1 MWRKWKAWYAEEP
14 DVAIA
19 LTVVAIC
26 AVIGPVLYFNY
37 RPCFKI
43 ATTIGFYAFCVLYG
57 LIALVALVIAPF
69 VIYMFIIEPVRDWY
83 IERKY
88 GWAKARNPQFRE
100 WLAPRVQKLREIG
113 FLKEFD
119 DLSEKQRLTRVVSRL
134 NKRFDLPAVVHYPC
148 LIAAIDT
155 QRCWYDDTESERWC
169 EGEGYIEFLG
179 QLANISGGAFNP
191 ENITAEPK
199 DDGKS
204 TVLRFRHD
212 GRTHEVSVDTDD
224 DWLDPEIITCVN
236 SAVADSGITFDT
248 PACNTGQEMYLVCLT
263 PEQQTRLRKEAGWR
277 L

>member
-148 LIAAIDT
+148 LSPPSTHSDAGTTTPRASAGVKARGTSSFWANSPISPAERSTPRTSPPNRRMTENPPCSGSATTAAHT
-155 QRCWYDDTESERWC
+155 RS
-169 EGEGYIEFLG
+169 
-179 QLANISGGAFNP
+179 A
-191 ENITAEPK
+191 
-199 DDGKS
+199 S
-204 TVLRFRHD
+204 TPTMTGWIRR
-212 GRTHEVSVDTDD
+212 S
-224 DWLDPEIITCVN
+224 
-236 SAVADSGITFDT
+236 S
-248 PACNTGQEMYLVCLT
+248 PA
-263 PEQQTRLRKEAGWR
+263 
-277 L
+277 